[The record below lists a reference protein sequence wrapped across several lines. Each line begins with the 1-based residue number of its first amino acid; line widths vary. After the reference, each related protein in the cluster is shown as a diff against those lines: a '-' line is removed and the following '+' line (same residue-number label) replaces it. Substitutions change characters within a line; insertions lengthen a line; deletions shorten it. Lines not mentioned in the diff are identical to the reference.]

1 MESFKD
7 TIAEWT
13 IASLAYIIAIIV
25 MIVAA
30 GGNLLQ
36 IIFGRILRFF

>member
-7 TIAEWT
+7 TIAVWT
-13 IASLAYIIAIIV
+13 ITSLAYIIAVIA

-30 GGNLLQ
+30 GGNMLQ

>member
-7 TIAEWT
+7 TIAVWT
-13 IASLAYIIAIIV
+13 ITSLAYIIAIIA

-30 GGNLLQ
+30 GGSLLQ
-36 IIFGRILRFF
+36 TIFGLILRFF